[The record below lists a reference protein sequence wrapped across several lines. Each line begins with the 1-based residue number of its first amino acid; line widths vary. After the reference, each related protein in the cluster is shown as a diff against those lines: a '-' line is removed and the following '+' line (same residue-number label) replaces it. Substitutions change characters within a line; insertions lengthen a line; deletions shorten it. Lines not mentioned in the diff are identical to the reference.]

1 MSISMRT
8 LFIAVAAPLLFSG
21 CASLS
26 KSACESDSWYDIG
39 VRDGA
44 AGHGQERFA
53 DHAAACAKH
62 GIAGDRDRWLAGR
75 EQGLYRYCTARSGV
89 EVGRH
94 NGSYGGVCPADL
106 EPTFLD
112 GLRLGND
119 IAHARAEVAKIDH
132 EIDRIERR
140 LNPPPPHEQDQDQ
153 DHKKS
158 DAKSAPPPLTDRE
171 RIALAVQMGY
181 YVAQREGARHEVERL
196 ERIAQ
201 GI

>member
-1 MSISMRT
+1 MSISLRT
-8 LFIAVAAPLLFSG
+8 LVIALVAPLLFSG

-26 KSACESDSWYDIG
+26 KSACESDSWYEIG

-62 GIAGDRDRWLAGR
+62 GISGDRDRWLAGR
-75 EQGLYRYCTARSGV
+75 EQGLQRYCTARSGV
-89 EVGRH
+89 DVGRH
-94 NGSYGGVCPADL
+94 NGSYGGVCPMEL
-106 EPTFLD
+106 EPAFLD

-119 IAHARAEVAKIDH
+119 IALARAEVAKIDH

-140 LNPPPPHEQDQDQ
+140 LNPPQPHEQDRQQ
-153 DHKKS
+153 T
-158 DAKSAPPPLTDRE
+158 DAKSAPPPLTERE

-181 YVAQREGARHEVERL
+181 FVAQREGARHEVERL